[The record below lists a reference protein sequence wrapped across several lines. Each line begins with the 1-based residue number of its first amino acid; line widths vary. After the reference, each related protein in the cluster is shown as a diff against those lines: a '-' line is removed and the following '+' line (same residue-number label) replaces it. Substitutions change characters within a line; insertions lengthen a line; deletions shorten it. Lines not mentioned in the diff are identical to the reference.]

1 MSALPSKAGMCRALV
16 DVRFGPIADII
27 SNIQWTKVPYTDQFN
42 GVMFCVKQAACAK
55 EEIQMGILDELL
67 GGGQR
72 QKEYRDFVA
81 RYEQGDPSEGYSDRE
96 VLQRY
101 GDVSHAVP
109 PNQYAQAAIE
119 ALGKLSPED
128 RAAFLKMLQERAATL
143 GVALPRQVTPEPKE
157 LGQVLTDLHGKPGQL
172 RDMLGGDAAQPQQQA
187 SASPI
192 TDILSSP
199 MAKAVLAGIAA
210 MVVKRVMQGSSRTT

>member
-1 MSALPSKAGMCRALV
+1 MSACESGRVQCKPSKADAAS
-16 DVRFGPIADII
+16 RFLIWCGIHPGGAQQHRVE
-27 SNIQWTKVPYTDQFN
+27 SNIQWTKVPYTDQ
-42 GVMFCVKQAACAK
+42 
-55 EEIQMGILDELL
+55 
-67 GGGQR
+67 
-72 QKEYRDFVA
+72 
-81 RYEQGDPSEGYSDRE
+81 SEGYSDRE

-172 RDMLGGDAAQPQQQA
+172 RDMLGGGDVQSPAQAQRSNPIIDMLGSPQ
-187 SASPI
+187 
-192 TDILSSP
+192 
-199 MAKAVLAGIAA
+199 AKAVLAGIAA
-210 MVVKRVMQGSSRTT
+210 MVVKRVIQGASRTA